1 MDHGYNLFLII
12 SPYIILVLMLILQ
25 IWREKRREYWI
36 RKVNTYEH
44 FSRYGNQVKDLLSV
58 FSEKYQD
65 WQIFWEFYFK
75 MKEASQDAVFYDKN
89 HTERVHK
96 MRKVCEQI
104 WKIGM

>member
-1 MDHGYNLFLII
+1 MDHGYNLFLIT
-12 SPYIILVLMLILQ
+12 SPYIILALMLILQ

-44 FSRYGNQVKDLLSV
+44 FFRYGNQVMDLLSV

-75 MKEASQDAVFYDKN
+75 MKEASQSAVFYHKN
-89 HTERVHK
+89 HTDRVHK

-104 WKIGM
+104 